1 MLGAVAPPP
10 AVVLDL
16 DGVVWLGDE
25 PIDGAAAAVA
35 RLREAGV
42 DVVFVTNNAHPTV
55 ADIEAKLV
63 DHGIDGGGAVFNSP
77 MAAATLVARGERA
90 LVLGGPGVIEAVLG
104 RGAVPVSPA
113 EADAPDAA
121 PVDVV
126 VVGFHR
132 SFDWERMRVAATA
145 IRGGARFVATNDD
158 ATYPTAA
165 APVPGGGAIVAGVA
179 TAAGVTPTV
188 AGKPHQAL
196 ADLVLA
202 RCGPVGVMVG
212 DRLDTDGGF
221 AVTLG
226 WPFALVLS
234 GVTTSADLPVSPTPD
249 LVAADL
255 QAVVDDLL
263 GPSAAAGPPA

>member
-1 MLGAVAPPP
+1 MLCAVAPPP

-25 PIDGAAAAVA
+25 PIVGAAAAVA

-55 ADIEAKLV
+55 ADIEAKLA
-63 DHGIDGGGAVFNSP
+63 DHGIDGVGAVLNSP
-77 MAAATLVARGERA
+77 MAAATLVAAGERV
-90 LVLGGPGVIEAVLG
+90 LVLGGPGVTEAVLG
-104 RGAVPVSPA
+104 RGAVAVTSD
-113 EADAPDAA
+113 EADAPGAA

-158 ATYPTAA
+158 ATYPTADG
-165 APVPGGGAIVAGVA
+165 PVPGGGAIVAGVA
-179 TAAGVTPTV
+179 TAAGVAPTV

-234 GVTTSADLPVSPTPD
+234 GVTTSADLPASPAPD

-263 GPSAAAGPPA
+263 GPSRPDGPPA

>member
-1 MLGAVAPPP
+1 MLGAVNLPP
-10 AVVLDL
+10 AAVIDL
-16 DGVVWLGDE
+16 DGVIWLGDE
-25 PIDGAAAAVA
+25 PIAGAAAAVA

-55 ADIEAKLV
+55 ADIEAKLAA
-63 DHGIDGGGAVFNSP
+63 HGIEAPGAVLNSP
-77 MAAATLVARGERA
+77 MAAATLVAAGERV
-90 LVLGGPGVIEAVLG
+90 LVLGGPGVVEAVLG
-104 RGAVPVSPA
+104 RGAVPVSPT
-113 EADAPDAA
+113 EADEAGAP

-158 ATYPTAA
+158 ATYPTTSG
-165 APVPGGGAIVAGVA
+165 PVPGGGAIVAAVA
-179 TAAGVTPTV
+179 TAAGVAPTV

-196 ADLVLA
+196 ADVVLA
-202 RCGPVGVMVG
+202 RCGPVGLMVG

-221 AVTLG
+221 AATLG

-234 GVTTSADLPVSPTPD
+234 GVTTSADLPVSPVPD
-249 LVAADL
+249 LVADDL

-263 GPSAAAGPPA
+263 VPRADA